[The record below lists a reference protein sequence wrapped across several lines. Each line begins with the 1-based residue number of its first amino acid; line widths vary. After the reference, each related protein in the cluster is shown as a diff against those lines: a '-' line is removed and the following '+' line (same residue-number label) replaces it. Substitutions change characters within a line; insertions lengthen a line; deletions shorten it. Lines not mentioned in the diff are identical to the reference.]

1 MQAEHNVISMAD
13 TSTLKLPAELLAEL
27 KRHTKQKTDFR
38 VESFKPSL
46 MDRLLGLLGLK

>member
-1 MQAEHNVISMAD
+1 MQAEQNLISMAD

-46 MDRLLGLLGLK
+46 MDRLLGLFGLK

>member
-1 MQAEHNVISMAD
+1 MQAEPNITMAD

-27 KRHTKQKTDFR
+27 KRHTRPKNDFR

-46 MDRLLGLLGLK
+46 LERLLAMLGRK

>member
-1 MQAEHNVISMAD
+1 MQAEHNMISLAD

-46 MDRLLGLLGLK
+46 MDRLLGLFGLK

>member
-46 MDRLLGLLGLK
+46 MDRLLGLFGLK

>member
-1 MQAEHNVISMAD
+1 MQAEHNIISMAD

>member
-1 MQAEHNVISMAD
+1 MQAEPHISMAD

-27 KRHTKQKTDFR
+27 KRHAKQKTDFR

-46 MDRLLGLLGLK
+46 LERLLGMLGLK